1 MNRHVILAMVALRLR
16 RVLRDRTALVWLLVM
31 PMVFSLVMSQLLG
44 NWSSSGQA
52 PRPRFLVHAAGASP
66 AVDRLL
72 AGLRDNERFLLV
84 EADTLVTAAQARAAV
99 ESGRLTA
106 VLLIPAALG
115 TGPAGD
121 GADTLRLWHDSDRL
135 SSQTVRTLLDRAV
148 LRANTEASARSL
160 VAPSPAAAL
169 PADRAAVFDQAAFD
183 RRFDRPRVDLQ
194 VTALGRR
201 STERALALDRAAQHT
216 SPAYTLFFVLMFLM
230 TSAKDLV
237 AERRDRT
244 LARLTLS
251 RASSVDLVSGFM
263 LGAFVLG
270 LLQTG
275 ILLLLNAA
283 VFGLD
288 YGDSPATL
296 VLVTVLFA
304 AVAAA
309 GAVLLG
315 SSARSEAQA
324 DGLGVGV
331 TLVLAALGGLWWP
344 LEIVPDLM
352 KAAGHALPTGQ
363 AITIFH
369 DMIGRGWGLAEAAP
383 LLAGLAAWCAV
394 LLVSAVVRLR
404 GVVRPG

>member
-1 MNRHVILAMVALRLR
+1 MNRRVVQAMVALRLR

-52 PRPRFLVHAAGASP
+52 PRPRFLVHAAEPST

-84 EADTLVTAAQARAAV
+84 QADTLVTAEQARAAV
-99 ESGRLTA
+99 ESGRSTA
-106 VLLIPAALG
+106 VLLIPAAFG
-115 TGPAGD
+115 AASAQ
-121 GADTLRLWHDSDRL
+121 ADTLRLWHDSDRL

-160 VAPSPAAAL
+160 VAADPAADL
-169 PADRAAVFDQAAFD
+169 PADRAAAFD
-183 RRFDRPRVDLQ
+183 RAAFERRFDEPRVDLE
-194 VTALGRR
+194 VSVLGRR
-201 STERALALDRAAQHT
+201 TAERALALDRAAQHT

-263 LGAFVLG
+263 LGAFALG
-270 LLQTG
+270 LLQSG
-275 ILLLLNAA
+275 ILLLLNAV

-288 YGDSPATL
+288 YGDSPVTL
-296 VLVTVLFA
+296 VLVVVLFA

-369 DMIGRGWGLAEAAP
+369 DLIGRGWGLAEAAP
-383 LLAGLAAWCAV
+383 LLLGLAAWCAV
-394 LLVSAVVRLR
+394 LLMAAVVRLR
-404 GVVRPG
+404 RVVRPG